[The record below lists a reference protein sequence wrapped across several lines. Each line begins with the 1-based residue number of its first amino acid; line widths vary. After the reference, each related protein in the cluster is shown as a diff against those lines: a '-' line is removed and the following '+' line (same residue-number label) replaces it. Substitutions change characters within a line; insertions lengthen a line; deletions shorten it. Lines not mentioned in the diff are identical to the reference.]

1 MAGNVVH
8 REATEVVFL
17 TEGWRR
23 NLGHGLCE
31 WNGRVS
37 NQRLR
42 VAPALFIE
50 LPFHLKTKPRS
61 AQYRPEPYAVSTFGS
76 HLLRWLR
83 G

>member
-17 TEGWRR
+17 TESWRR

-31 WNGRVS
+31 WNGLES

-42 VAPALFIE
+42 VAPALFTE
-50 LPFHLKTKPRS
+50 LPFPSNGRTGRRS
-61 AQYRPEPYAVSTFGS
+61 AQYRPDPCAVSICCLPVF
-76 HLLRWLR
+76 R
-83 G
+83 